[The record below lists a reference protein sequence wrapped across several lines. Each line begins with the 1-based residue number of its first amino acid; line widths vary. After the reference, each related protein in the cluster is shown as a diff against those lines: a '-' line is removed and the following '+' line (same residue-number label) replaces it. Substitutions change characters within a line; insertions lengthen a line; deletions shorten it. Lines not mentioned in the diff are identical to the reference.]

1 VIENQISEIV
11 STKLLEPGFEDYFL
25 LEVKIQG
32 KKVEVIID
40 SDSGVTFEKC
50 RMVSRNLET
59 ILDEQNTFVN
69 DYVLEVSSP
78 GITRPI
84 TLHRQYLKNINRI
97 LTITTKD
104 KEIYEGIMSEVNDVS
119 VVITFETK
127 RKEGKKNIKETVNK
141 EISISDIDK
150 AIVKISF

>member
-1 VIENQISEIV
+1 MIEYQISEIV
-11 STKLLEPGFEDYFL
+11 NTKLQEEGFEDYFL

-50 RMVSRNLET
+50 RMVSRNLEA

-84 TLHRQYLKNINRI
+84 QLHRQYLKNINRI
-97 LTITTKD
+97 LTVTTKD
-104 KEIYEGIMSEVNDVS
+104 KETSEGVLTTVNES
-119 VVITFETK
+119 SIIITFETK
-127 RKEGKKNIKETVNK
+127 RKEGKKNIKETINK
-141 EISISDIDK
+141 EISIADIDK

>member
-11 STKLLEPGFEDYFL
+11 SAKLLEPGFEDYFL
-25 LEVKIQG
+25 LDVKIQG

-104 KEIYEGIMSEVNDVS
+104 KEIYEGNMTAVNDES
-119 VVITFETK
+119 IVITFETK

>member
-104 KEIYEGIMSEVNDVS
+104 KEIYEGIMSVVNDVS
-119 VVITFETK
+119 IVITFETK